1 MIHSH
6 STPGRRP
13 RWRLRQ
19 VAALAAAVLGL
30 SALTT
35 PGQARAEGEHP
46 DATAFVQRD
55 GTHLTL
61 DGRRFRF
68 SGPNMY
74 WLGLDENVG
83 GIDPATKGVV
93 GYPSYFRIRDGLET
107 AKAMG
112 ATVVRSHT
120 LGVSTGNP
128 DSIEPSLGTFND
140 HAFAPIDYAVAE
152 AGRLGLRLVIPL
164 TDNWQYYSGSRFD
177 FLRWLGLSTAND
189 GALFYTD
196 PHARAAYQQFVT
208 TVLLHRNPLTG
219 KRFVDDPTIM
229 AWELG
234 NELNGA
240 TPDWVQANASFIKS
254 LAPHQLV
261 AAGKQSGVD
270 PAVLSAGAVD
280 ISDSHYYPPTSS
292 QISADAHTVTA
303 AGKVYMAGEFDSNAA
318 TDSLLSAVAKD
329 PDVSGATFWSLFPDA
344 DHYGYV
350 QHSDGFT
357 VHFPG
362 DTPAMRSNVAA
373 LTRFASAMSGRPA
386 ANVVGEAPLITA
398 IGKDEGLNTVA
409 WRNTAGAFGYVVQ
422 RRDGE
427 GPWRTVSGATPLS
440 GSSAPWLDPTPPTGT
455 TGYRVLAVDAGGAVV
470 RSSRP
475 VDVSVTGQVTVDP
488 LEDWYVASAHSADL
502 RRTPTASGDEV
513 APPRGMTG
521 SVTYL
526 ARSLTAAT
534 FLVRS
539 PTRPRPTVE
548 ITTDGSTWR
557 QTRAVVTPAGDGG
570 WAVDVRS
577 GRGDAGVRLVWRHGD
592 VFALTGASISDV
604 AASLPTGAPAAFA
617 VTSPVQGQTGV
628 STISPIAWQAA
639 SGAAYYTLTV
649 STHSDLSNPL
659 VSATGITGTTYAPTQ
674 AWPGDTTL
682 YVRVTAVNGI
692 GTTAASVSF
701 TTRTAPAGVLVDD
714 FDTYPDDAA
723 LQAAWKPNTGGDP
736 ITATLGPA
744 GVGTGHSMVLD
755 YTAGP
760 NGYNG
765 VIHTLPSAQDWSG
778 TTGLQFWVEPGADGQ
793 QLDVQFTA
801 SGSFWEKKITLAG
814 TAGREVTIPWG
825 DFAPPPWAPQGA
837 TLDLSTVTAV
847 ALYPATY
854 PVAQGSQDTISI
866 DSIVAAK

>member
-6 STPGRRP
+6 STPARRP
-13 RWRLRQ
+13 RPRLRQ
-19 VAALAAAVLGL
+19 VAALAVAVLGL
-30 SALTT
+30 AALAT
-35 PGQARAEGEHP
+35 PAQARAEGEHP
-46 DATAFVQRD
+46 DANAFVQRD

-61 DGRRFRF
+61 DGRQFRF

-83 GIDPATKGVV
+83 GVDPATRGVV
-93 GYPSYFRIRDGLET
+93 GYPSYFRIRDGLVT

-128 DSIEPSLGTFND
+128 DSVEPSLGTFNEN
-140 HAFAPIDYAVAE
+140 AFAPIDYAVAE

-196 PHARAAYQQFVT
+196 PHARAAYQQFVR

-219 KRFVDDPTIM
+219 KRLVDDPTIM

-270 PAVLSAGAVD
+270 PAVLSASAVD

-318 TDSLLSAVAKD
+318 NDSLLSAVAKD

-386 ANVVGEAPLITA
+386 PGVVGDAPLITA

-409 WRNTAGAFGYVVQ
+409 WRNTAGAFGYLVQ
-422 RRDGE
+422 RRDGD
-427 GPWRTVSGATPLS
+427 GSWRTVSGATPLS
-440 GSSAPWLDPTPPTGT
+440 GSSAPWLDPTPATGT
-455 TGYRVLAVDAGGAVV
+455 TGYRVLAVDAAGAVV

-475 VDVSVTGQVTVDP
+475 VEVSATGQVTVDP

-502 RRTPTASGDEV
+502 RRTPTASGVQV

-526 ARSLTAAT
+526 AKGLTAAT

-539 PTRPRPTVE
+539 PARPRPAVQV
-548 ITTDGSTWR
+548 TTDGSTWR
-557 QTRAVVTPAGDGG
+557 ETRAVVTPRGDGS
-570 WAVDVRS
+570 WAVEVRG
-577 GRGDAGVRLVWRHGD
+577 GRGDAGVRLAWRRGD
-592 VFALTGASISDV
+592 VFGLTGASISDV
-604 AASLPTGAPAAFA
+604 AASVPTSAPAAFA
-617 VTSPVQGQTGV
+617 VTSPVDGQTGV
-628 STISPIAWQAA
+628 STISPIAWQSA
-639 SGAAYYTLTV
+639 GRAAYYTLTV
-649 STHSDLSNPL
+649 STHSDLSSPL
-659 VSATGITGTTYAPTQ
+659 VSATGITGTSYAPTQ

-692 GTTAASVSF
+692 GTTSASANF

-723 LQAAWKPNTGGDP
+723 LQAAWKPNSGGDP

-744 GVGTGHSMVLD
+744 GVGTGHSLVLD

-765 VIHTLPSAQDWSG
+765 VIHNLPTAQDWNG

-793 QLDVQFTA
+793 QLNVQFTA
-801 SGSFWEKKITLAG
+801 NGAFWEKKITLAG
-814 TAGREVTIPWG
+814 TAGREVTIPWA

-854 PVAQGSQDTISI
+854 PVAQGGQDTIRI
-866 DSIVAAK
+866 DSILAAK